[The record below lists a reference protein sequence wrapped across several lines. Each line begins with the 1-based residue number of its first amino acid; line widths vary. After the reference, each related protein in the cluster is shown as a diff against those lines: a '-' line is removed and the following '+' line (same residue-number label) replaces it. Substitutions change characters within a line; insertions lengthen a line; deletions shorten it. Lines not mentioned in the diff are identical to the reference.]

1 MGWHAGSNR
10 VSMESQKTHT
20 IYFVYDVHDH
30 SLKFPLKA
38 DVECTAPGIYTI
50 TNIRLSNQDNGSL
63 LPPIQLA
70 KKNGHWSFLDNNQQS
85 NLSTTIGSAI
95 DELGIYYL

>member
-1 MGWHAGSNR
+1 
-10 VSMESQKTHT
+10 MENQKYHT

-38 DVECTAPGIYTI
+38 DVRCTAPGIYTI

-70 KKNGHWSFLDNNQQS
+70 KKNGQWVFLDNNQQS
-85 NLSTTIGSAI
+85 NLSTTIGTAI
-95 DELGIYYL
+95 DEHGIHYL

>member
-38 DVECTAPGIYTI
+38 DVKCTAPGIYTI
-50 TNIRLSNQDNGSL
+50 TNIRLSNQDDGSL

-70 KKNGHWSFLDNNQQS
+70 KKNGHWSFSDNNQES

>member
-1 MGWHAGSNR
+1 M
-10 VSMESQKTHT
+10 VSMESQKHHT
-20 IYFVYDVHDH
+20 IYFEYDVHDH

-38 DVECTAPGIYTI
+38 DVQCTAPGMYTI
-50 TNIRLSNQDNGSL
+50 TNIRLSGQDDGSL

-70 KKNGHWSFLDNNQQS
+70 KKNGHWVFLDNDKPS

-95 DELGIYYL
+95 DEGGIHYL

>member
-1 MGWHAGSNR
+1 
-10 VSMESQKTHT
+10 MENQKNHT

-38 DVECTAPGIYTI
+38 DVRCTAPGIYTI

-70 KKNGHWSFLDNNQQS
+70 KKNGQWVFLDNGQQS
-85 NLSTTIGSAI
+85 NLSTTIGTAI
-95 DELGIYYL
+95 DELGIDYL

>member
-1 MGWHAGSNR
+1 
-10 VSMESQKTHT
+10 MENQKNYT

-38 DVECTAPGIYTI
+38 DVQCTAPDVYTV
-50 TNIRLSNQDNGSL
+50 TNIRLSNQDKGSL

-70 KKNGHWSFLDNNQQS
+70 KKHGQWVFLDNNQQS

-95 DELGIYYL
+95 DELGIHYL